1 MLRLDDVM
9 LLERFIRYVKID
21 TQSDD
26 FSSSTPTTEK
36 QFNLLNLFKSE
47 LDELKVKNELTKTGR
62 LYAFVPGNEK
72 LDPIGVCAH
81 VDTAPDFSGE
91 NVNPQ
96 IIEKYDGK
104 VILLGKSGRFLDPK
118 EYPVLNNLIG
128 KTLITTDGTTLLG
141 ADDKAG
147 VSIIMEV
154 ICEVLKINE
163 NERHPMY
170 ILFTP
175 DEEVGRGAE
184 ELDKDKFKAKFAYT
198 FDGGE
203 PEVVNI
209 ETFNAKG
216 ASLKVK
222 GKTIHPGSAKGIM
235 VNAAAI
241 VTEFVSKLPKDMVP
255 EKTEGHEGF
264 NHLIEISGH
273 CEEASAHF
281 ILRNHD
287 RKLLEEQANRFR
299 EIADELSKK
308 YPGAK
313 IELELKDQYSNML
326 EIISKQPECKNYIES
341 IFKKLG
347 KECRYE
353 AVRGGTDGATF
364 SFKGCPT
371 PNLGTGSYNHH
382 GPYEFACLE
391 QMQELVKLGVE
402 IFKK

>member
-1 MLRLDDVM
+1 M
-9 LLERFIRYVKID
+9 LLERFIKYVKID
-21 TQSDD
+21 TQSNDYSND
-26 FSSSTPTTEK
+26 TPTTQK
-36 QFNLLNLFKSE
+36 QFNLLNLLKSE
-47 LDELKVKNELTKTGR
+47 LDALNVKNNLTKTGR
-62 LYAFVPGNEK
+62 LYAYIPGDEN
-72 LDPIGVCAH
+72 LDPIGLCAH

-104 VILLGKSGRFLDPK
+104 VILLGKSGRFLDPR
-118 EYPVLNNLIG
+118 EYPILNDLVG

-154 ICEVLKINE
+154 ILEVLKLKE
-163 NERHPMY
+163 NERRPMY
-170 ILFTP
+170 VLFTP

-184 ELDKDKFKAKFAYT
+184 ELDKEQFKAKFAYT
-198 FDGGE
+198 FDGAQ
-203 PEVVNI
+203 PDVVNI

-216 ASLKVK
+216 AELNVI
-222 GKTIHPGSAKGIM
+222 GKTIHTGSAKGIM

-241 VTEFVSKLPKDMVP
+241 VTEFISKLPKDMVP

-264 NHLIEISGH
+264 NHLIEINGH
-273 CEEASAHF
+273 CENASAHF

-287 RKLLEEQANRFR
+287 RALLEKQAAQFR

-308 YPGAK
+308 YPRAK
-313 IELELKDQYSNML
+313 IDLKIKDQYSNML
-326 EIISKQPECKNYIES
+326 EVISKQPECKDFIEK
-341 IFKKLG
+341 IFAKFGIK
-347 KECRYE
+347 CRYE

-391 QMQELVKLGVE
+391 QMQQLVKLGVA

>member
-1 MLRLDDVM
+1 M

>member
-1 MLRLDDVM
+1 M
-9 LLERFIRYVKID
+9 LLDRFLSYVKID
-21 TQSDD
+21 TQSDEA
-26 FSSSTPTTEK
+26 SELTPSTLK
-36 QFNLLNLFKSE
+36 QFDLLNLLKKE
-47 LDELKVKNELTKTGR
+47 LDELHVQNELTKTGR
-62 LYAFVPGNEK
+62 LYAFIPGDEK

-81 VDTAPDFSGE
+81 VDTAPDFTGT

-104 VILLGKSGRFLDPK
+104 TIFLGKSGRFLDPK
-118 EYPVLNNLIG
+118 EYPVLEKFAG
-128 KTLITTDGTTLLG
+128 KTIISTDGTTLLG

-154 ICEVLKINE
+154 ADAISKLDKNE
-163 NERHPMY
+163 HRPMY

-175 DEEVGRGAE
+175 DEEIGRGAE
-184 ELDKDKFKAKFAYT
+184 ELDRDKFKAKFAYT
-198 FDGGE
+198 FDGSY
-203 PEVVNI
+203 PFVVNI

-216 ASLKVK
+216 AVVKVF
-222 GKTIHPGSAKGIM
+222 GKTIHTGYAKGIM

-241 VTEFVSKLPKDMVP
+241 LTEFISKLPKDMVP

-264 NHLIEISGH
+264 NHLGEMSGN
-273 CEEASAHF
+273 CEEAVAHF

-287 RKLLEEQANRFR
+287 RDKLEKQASQFND
-299 EIADELSKK
+299 IAASLKEK
-308 YPGAK
+308 YPNSK
-313 IELELKDQYSNML
+313 IEVEIKDQYSNML
-326 EIISKQPECKNYIES
+326 EIISKEPECKNFIES
-341 IFKKLG
+341 VFKKLG
-347 KECRYE
+347 RKYQYE

-382 GPYEFACLE
+382 GPYEFAVLE
-391 QMQELVKLGVE
+391 EMQELVELGIA